1 MAKGA
6 LKAVRAVIIKEALPA
21 ARAAVTVLK
30 RHGGKAAQD
39 WTKEYW
45 KERRKS
51 GKSIE
56 GSDRKSQ

>member
-1 MAKGA
+1 MARGA
-6 LKAVRAVIIKEALPA
+6 LNSIRTVIVREALPA
-21 ARAAVTVLK
+21 ARAAVTVMK

-51 GKSIE
+51 NKSIE
-56 GSDRKSQ
+56 GSDRKNQ